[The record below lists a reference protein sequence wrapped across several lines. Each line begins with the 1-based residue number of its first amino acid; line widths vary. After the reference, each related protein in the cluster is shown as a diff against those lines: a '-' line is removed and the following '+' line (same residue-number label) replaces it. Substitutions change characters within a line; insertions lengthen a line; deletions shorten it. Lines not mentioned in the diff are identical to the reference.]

1 MGVAFQSRCDIA
13 HTTTLAGG
21 LPRVGIVAIDR
32 TIAREGQ
39 VNPLIG
45 IAMGLAPD
53 IIKLIAGDK
62 TGQLADQ
69 VGKAVADTVGTTN
82 AGEAQTKLA
91 ANPAAEAALRQKLA
105 ELAVDATKAQ
115 NADAGQR
122 AQEALNNTQSARSG
136 LQALATTNSTI
147 AWTAPTISYL
157 VIGGFFIFLFVL
169 VWLYWGKPA
178 DNQNNFIVQIINIAV
193 GALTAAFAT
202 VVNFW
207 LGSSA
212 GSRKKDDANLTLQQ
226 AQADSASANIKS
238 LQDKIAPQP
247 QALAQAASPAAAR
260 VQAPAPAK
268 PSDQQGSSRFDAC
281 MPFIFKAEGGYSD
294 NPADPGGPTNFGIT
308 LATLRAYE
316 GDPNLTADDVKKLT
330 PAVAKEIYR
339 TAYWNRMQCGALPAG
354 LDLEVFDFG
363 VNSGPAES
371 VKTLQRIVGVTQDG
385 SIGPI
390 TLAAVGQFNVG
401 DLIARFAQARLA
413 FYQSL
418 NMPEFEQGWATR
430 VAQIQ
435 TAAAKM
441 SEASEVATA

>member
-1 MGVAFQSRCDIA
+1 M
-13 HTTTLAGG
+13 
-21 LPRVGIVAIDR
+21 
-32 TIAREGQ
+32 
-39 VNPLIG
+39 NPLLG
-45 IAMGLAPD
+45 IAAGVLPD

-69 VGKAVADTVGTTN
+69 VGKAVADAVGTTD

-91 ANPAAEAALRQKLA
+91 ANPAAQVALRQKLA
-105 ELAVDATKAQ
+105 ELAVEAAKTQ
-115 NADAGQR
+115 NADADRQR
-122 AQEALNNTQSARSG
+122 YDTVGNTERARSA
-136 LQALATTNSTI
+136 LQALATTNTTI
-147 AWTAPTISYL
+147 ARTAPTISYL

-226 AQADSASANIKS
+226 AQTESANANMKS
-238 LQDKIAPQP
+238 LQDKIALQPRPQ
-247 QALAQAASPAAAR
+247 AAAR
-260 VQAPAPAK
+260 AQAPAPAK
-268 PSDQQGSSRFDAC
+268 LADQQGSSRFDAC

-330 PAVAKEIYR
+330 PAMAKEIYR

-363 VNSGPAES
+363 VNSGPAAS
-371 VKTLQRIVGVTQDG
+371 VKTLQKIVGVTQDG

-401 DLIARFAQARLA
+401 DLIGRFAQARLA

-441 SEASEVATA
+441 LEASQVAMA

>member
-1 MGVAFQSRCDIA
+1 M
-13 HTTTLAGG
+13 
-21 LPRVGIVAIDR
+21 
-32 TIAREGQ
+32 
-39 VNPLIG
+39 NPLIG
-45 IAMGLAPD
+45 IAAGLVPD
-53 IIKLIAGDK
+53 IIKLVAGDK

-69 VGKAVADTVGTTN
+69 FGKAVADTVGTTN

-91 ANPAAEAALRQKLA
+91 ADPAAEAALRQKLA
-105 ELAVDATKAQ
+105 ELALDAMQAQ
-115 NADAGQR
+115 SADAGAR
-122 AQEALNNTQSARSG
+122 AQEALANTQSARSG

-157 VIGGFFIFLFVL
+157 VIGGFFAFLFVL

-212 GSRKKDDANLTLQQ
+212 GSRKKDDANLSLQQ
-226 AQADSASANIKS
+226 AQAQTASANIKS

-247 QALAQAASPAAAR
+247 QAPAQAPVQAAAR
-260 VQAPAPAK
+260 AQAPAK
-268 PSDQQGSSRFDAC
+268 PADQQGSSRFDAC
-281 MPFIFKAEGGYSD
+281 MPFIFKAEGGYAD

-308 LATLRAYE
+308 LATLRAYQS
-316 GDPNLTADDVKKLT
+316 DPNLTADDIKKLT

-339 TAYWNRMQCGALPAG
+339 TAYWNRMQCGSLPAG

-371 VKTLQRIVGVTQDG
+371 VKTLQRLVGVTQDG
-385 SIGPI
+385 SVGPI
-390 TLAAVGQFNVG
+390 TLAAVAQFNVG
-401 DLIARFAQARLA
+401 DLIGRFAQARLA
-413 FYQSL
+413 FYQGL

-435 TAAAKM
+435 TAAATM
-441 SEASEVATA
+441 FQASEVATA

>member
-1 MGVAFQSRCDIA
+1 M
-13 HTTTLAGG
+13 
-21 LPRVGIVAIDR
+21 
-32 TIAREGQ
+32 
-39 VNPLIG
+39 NPLIG
-45 IAMGLAPD
+45 IAAGVVPD

-69 VGKAVADTVGTTN
+69 VGKAVADAVGTTD

-91 ANPAAEAALRQKLA
+91 ANPAAQVALRQKLA
-105 ELAVDATKAQ
+105 ELALEAAKTQ
-115 NADAGQR
+115 NADADRQR
-122 AQEALNNTQSARSG
+122 HDTVSNTERARSA
-136 LQALATTNSTI
+136 LQALATTNTTI
-147 AWTAPTISYL
+147 ARTAPTISYL

-169 VWLYWGKPA
+169 VWLYWWGPSPGKN
-178 DNQNNFIVQIINIAV
+178 DFVVQIINIVV

-212 GSRKKDDANLTLQQ
+212 GSEKKDDSNLMLQQ
-226 AQADSASANIKS
+226 AQAERSDANLKAM
-238 LQDKIAPQP
+238 QDKIAASP
-247 QALAQAASPAAAR
+247 QAAVQTPAPIQAPAAAK
-260 VQAPAPAK
+260 PA
-268 PSDQQGSSRFDAC
+268 DQQDSARFDAC

-316 GDPNLTADDVKKLT
+316 GDPN
-330 PAVAKEIYR
+330 R

-371 VKTLQRIVGVTQDG
+371 VKTLQRLVGVTQDG
-385 SIGPI
+385 SVGPI
-390 TLAAVGQFNVG
+390 TLAAVRQFNVG
-401 DLIARFAQARLA
+401 DLIGRFAQARLA

-435 TAAAKM
+435 TAATKM
-441 SEASEVATA
+441 LDASQVAVA

>member
-1 MGVAFQSRCDIA
+1 M
-13 HTTTLAGG
+13 
-21 LPRVGIVAIDR
+21 
-32 TIAREGQ
+32 
-39 VNPLIG
+39 NPLIG

-53 IIKLIAGDK
+53 IIKLIVGDK

-69 VGKAVADTVGTTN
+69 VGKVVADTVGTTN

-105 ELAVDATKAQ
+105 ELAIEATKAQ

-122 AQEALNNTQSARSG
+122 AQEALNNTQSARG
-136 LQALATTNSTI
+136 ALQALATTNSTI

-226 AQADSASANIKS
+226 AQTESANANMKS
-238 LQDKIAPQP
+238 LQDKITLQSQP
-247 QALAQAASPAAAR
+247 QAPPRAAAR
-260 VQAPAPAK
+260 VQAPAPAN

-371 VKTLQRIVGVTQDG
+371 VKTLQRLVGVTQDG
-385 SIGPI
+385 SVGPI
-390 TLAAVGQFNVG
+390 TLAAVRQFNVG

-441 SEASEVATA
+441 LEASQVAMA

>member
-1 MGVAFQSRCDIA
+1 M
-13 HTTTLAGG
+13 
-21 LPRVGIVAIDR
+21 
-32 TIAREGQ
+32 
-39 VNPLIG
+39 NPLIG
-45 IAMGLAPD
+45 IAAGVVPD

-69 VGKAVADTVGTTN
+69 VGKAVADAVGTTD
-82 AGEAQTKLA
+82 AGEAQTTLA
-91 ANPAAEAALRQKLA
+91 ASPTAQATLRQKLA
-105 ELAVDATKAQ
+105 ELALEAAKTQ

-122 AQEALNNTQSARSG
+122 AQEALNDTQSARSG

-157 VIGGFFIFLFVL
+157 VIGGFFAFLFVL

-212 GSRKKDDANLTLQQ
+212 GSRKKDDANLSLQQ
-226 AQADSASANIKS
+226 AQAQTTSANMKS

-247 QALAQAASPAAAR
+247 QAPAQAAAR

-268 PSDQQGSSRFDAC
+268 PAAQQDSARFDAC
-281 MPFIFKAEGGYSD
+281 MPFIFKAEGGYAD
-294 NPADPGGPTNFGIT
+294 NPADPGGPTNYGIT

-316 GDPNLTADDVKKLT
+316 GDPNLTAEDVKKLT
-330 PAVAKEIYR
+330 PAVAREIYR

-371 VKTLQRIVGVTQDG
+371 VKTLQRLVGVTQDG
-385 SIGPI
+385 SVGPI
-390 TLAAVGQFNVG
+390 TLAAVRQFNVG
-401 DLIARFAQARLA
+401 DLIGRFAQARLA

-435 TAAAKM
+435 TAATKM
-441 SEASEVATA
+441 LDASEVAVA

>member
-1 MGVAFQSRCDIA
+1 
-13 HTTTLAGG
+13 
-21 LPRVGIVAIDR
+21 
-32 TIAREGQ
+32 
-39 VNPLIG
+39 
-45 IAMGLAPD
+45 
-53 IIKLIAGDK
+53 
-62 TGQLADQ
+62 
-69 VGKAVADTVGTTN
+69 
-82 AGEAQTKLA
+82 
-91 ANPAAEAALRQKLA
+91 
-105 ELAVDATKAQ
+105 
-115 NADAGQR
+115 
-122 AQEALNNTQSARSG
+122 
-136 LQALATTNSTI
+136 
-147 AWTAPTISYL
+147 
-157 VIGGFFIFLFVL
+157 VIGGFFAFLFVL
-169 VWLYWGKPA
+169 VWLYWGKPV

-212 GSRKKDDANLTLQQ
+212 GSRKKDDANLSLQQ
-226 AQADSASANIKS
+226 AQAQTASANIKS
-238 LQDKIAPQP
+238 LQDKIGQQPQP
-247 QALAQAASPAAAR
+247 QAPAQAPVQAAAR
-260 VQAPAPAK
+260 AQAPAPAK
-268 PSDQQGSSRFDAC
+268 PAVQQGSSRFDAC

-294 NPADPGGPTNFGIT
+294 NPADPGGPTNFGVT

-316 GDPNLTADDVKKLT
+316 GDPNLTADDVKKLM

-371 VKTLQRIVGVTQDG
+371 VKTLQGLVGVTQDG
-385 SIGPI
+385 SVGPI

-413 FYQSL
+413 FYQGL

-435 TAAAKM
+435 TAAATM
-441 SEASEVATA
+441 FQASEVATA

>member
-1 MGVAFQSRCDIA
+1 M
-13 HTTTLAGG
+13 
-21 LPRVGIVAIDR
+21 
-32 TIAREGQ
+32 
-39 VNPLIG
+39 NPLIG

-69 VGKAVADTVGTTN
+69 VGKAVADAVGTTN

-91 ANPAAEAALRQKLA
+91 ANPAAQVALRQKLA
-105 ELAVDATKAQ
+105 ELALDATRAQ
-115 NADAGQR
+115 NAEASQQGQDA
-122 AQEALNNTQSARSG
+122 LIDTQSARSG

-157 VIGGFFIFLFVL
+157 VIFGFFIFLFVL
-169 VWLYWGKPA
+169 VWLYKTA
-178 DNQNNFIVQIINIAV
+178 DPKLDQNNFVVQIINIAV
-193 GALTAAFAT
+193 GALAAAFAT

-212 GSRKKDDANLTLQQ
+212 DSRKKDDANLTLQQ
-226 AQADSASANIKS
+226 TQADHASANLKA
-238 LQDKIAPQP
+238 LQDKIVASPPAPAP
-247 QALAQAASPAAAR
+247 TAALA
-260 VQAPAPAK
+260 QAPAPAK
-268 PSDQQGSSRFDAC
+268 PADQPGSSRFDVC

-308 LATLRAYE
+308 IATLRAYE

-330 PAVAKEIYR
+330 RTVAREIYR

-371 VKTLQRIVGVTQDG
+371 VKTLQGLVGVTQDG
-385 SIGPI
+385 SVGPI
-390 TLAAVGQFNVG
+390 TLAAVRQFNVG
-401 DLIARFAQARLA
+401 DLIGRFAQARLA
-413 FYQSL
+413 FCQSL
-418 NMPEFEQGWATR
+418 NMPEFEQGWASR

-435 TAAAKM
+435 TAAVQM
-441 SEASEVATA
+441 LDASQVAVA

>member
-1 MGVAFQSRCDIA
+1 M
-13 HTTTLAGG
+13 
-21 LPRVGIVAIDR
+21 
-32 TIAREGQ
+32 
-39 VNPLIG
+39 NPLIG
-45 IAMGLAPD
+45 IAAGVLPN

-69 VGKAVADTVGTTN
+69 VGKAVADAVGTTD

-91 ANPAAEAALRQKLA
+91 ANPAAQVALRQKLA
-105 ELAVDATKAQ
+105 ELAVEAAKTQ
-115 NADAGQR
+115 NAEADRQR
-122 AQEALNNTQSARSG
+122 YDTVGNTERARSA
-136 LQALATTNSTI
+136 LQALATTNTTI
-147 AWTAPTISYL
+147 ARTAPTISYL

-226 AQADSASANIKS
+226 AQTESANANMKS
-238 LQDKIAPQP
+238 LQDKISLQPQP
-247 QALAQAASPAAAR
+247 QAAAR
-260 VQAPAPAK
+260 AEAPAPAK
-268 PSDQQGSSRFDAC
+268 PADQQGSSRFDAC

-294 NPADPGGPTNFGIT
+294 NPADPGGPTNYGIT

-316 GDPNLTADDVKKLT
+316 GDPNLTAEDVKKLT

-339 TAYWNRMQCGALPAG
+339 TAYWNRMQCGALPVG

-371 VKTLQRIVGVTQDG
+371 VKTLQKIVGVTQDG

-390 TLAAVGQFNVG
+390 TLAAVRQFNVG
-401 DLIARFAQARLA
+401 DLIGRFAQARLA

-441 SEASEVATA
+441 LEASQVAMA

>member
-1 MGVAFQSRCDIA
+1 M
-13 HTTTLAGG
+13 
-21 LPRVGIVAIDR
+21 
-32 TIAREGQ
+32 
-39 VNPLIG
+39 NPLIG
-45 IAMGLAPD
+45 IAAGVVPD

-62 TGQLADQ
+62 TGQFADQ
-69 VGKAVADTVGTTN
+69 VGKAVADAVGTTD
-82 AGEAQTKLA
+82 AGEAQTTLA
-91 ANPAAEAALRQKLA
+91 ASPTAQATLRQKLA

-169 VWLYWGKPA
+169 VWLYWGKPV

-238 LQDKIAPQP
+238 LQDKITTQLQP
-247 QALAQAASPAAAR
+247 QAPIQAITP

-268 PSDQQGSSRFDAC
+268 RADQQDSARFDAC
-281 MPFIFKAEGGYSD
+281 MPFIFKAEGGYAD
-294 NPADPGGPTNFGIT
+294 NPADPGGPTNYGIT

-316 GDPNLTADDVKKLT
+316 GDPNLTAENVKKLT
-330 PAVAKEIYR
+330 PAIAKEIYR

-371 VKTLQRIVGVTQDG
+371 VKTLQRLVGVTQDG
-385 SIGPI
+385 SVGPI
-390 TLAAVGQFNVG
+390 TLAAVRQFNVG
-401 DLIARFAQARLA
+401 DLIGRFAQARLA

-435 TAAAKM
+435 TAATKM
-441 SEASEVATA
+441 LDASQVAVA

>member
-1 MGVAFQSRCDIA
+1 M
-13 HTTTLAGG
+13 
-21 LPRVGIVAIDR
+21 
-32 TIAREGQ
+32 
-39 VNPLIG
+39 NPLIG
-45 IAMGLAPD
+45 IAAGLLPD
-53 IIKLIAGDK
+53 IIKLVAGDK

-69 VGKAVADTVGTTN
+69 FGKAVADTVGTTN

-105 ELAVDATKAQ
+105 ELALDATKAQ
-115 NADAGQR
+115 SADAGQR

-157 VIGGFFIFLFVL
+157 VIGGFFAFLFVL
-169 VWLYWGKPA
+169 VWLYLGKPV

-226 AQADSASANIKS
+226 AQADSANANMKS

-247 QALAQAASPAAAR
+247 QPQAAPQAATR

-268 PSDQQGSSRFDAC
+268 PADQQGSSRFDAC
-281 MPFIFKAEGGYSD
+281 MPFIFKAEGGYAD

-354 LDLEVFDFG
+354 LDLEAFDFG

-371 VKTLQRIVGVTQDG
+371 VKTLQRLVGVTQDG

-401 DLIARFAQARLA
+401 DLIGRFAQARLA
-413 FYQSL
+413 FYQGL

-435 TAAAKM
+435 TAAATM
-441 SEASEVATA
+441 FQASEVATA

>member
-1 MGVAFQSRCDIA
+1 M
-13 HTTTLAGG
+13 
-21 LPRVGIVAIDR
+21 
-32 TIAREGQ
+32 
-39 VNPLIG
+39 NPLLG
-45 IAMGLAPD
+45 IAAGVLPD

-69 VGKAVADTVGTTN
+69 VGKAVADAVGTTD

-91 ANPAAEAALRQKLA
+91 ANPAAQVALRQKLA
-105 ELAVDATKAQ
+105 ELAVEAAKTQ
-115 NADAGQR
+115 NADADRQR
-122 AQEALNNTQSARSG
+122 YDTVGNTERARSA
-136 LQALATTNSTI
+136 LQALATTNTTI
-147 AWTAPTISYL
+147 ARTAPTISYL

-226 AQADSASANIKS
+226 AQTESANANMKS
-238 LQDKIAPQP
+238 LQDKIALQPRPQ
-247 QALAQAASPAAAR
+247 AAAR
-260 VQAPAPAK
+260 AQAPAPAK
-268 PSDQQGSSRFDAC
+268 PADQQGSSRFDAC

-330 PAVAKEIYR
+330 PAMAKEIYR

-363 VNSGPAES
+363 VNSGPAAS
-371 VKTLQRIVGVTQDG
+371 VKTLQKIVGVTQDG

-401 DLIARFAQARLA
+401 DLIGRFAQARLA

-441 SEASEVATA
+441 LEASQVAMA

>member
-1 MGVAFQSRCDIA
+1 LLRTEIA
-13 HTTTLAGG
+13 ALE
-21 LPRVGIVAIDR
+21 PV
-32 TIAREGQ
+32 IAREGEM
-39 VNPLIG
+39 NPLIG
-45 IAMGLAPD
+45 IAAGVVPD

-62 TGQLADQ
+62 TGQFADQ
-69 VGKAVADTVGTTN
+69 VGKAVADAVGTTD
-82 AGEAQTKLA
+82 AGEAQKTLA
-91 ANPAAEAALRQKLA
+91 ASPTAQVALRQKLA
-105 ELAVDATKAQ
+105 ELALDATKAQ

-157 VIGGFFIFLFVL
+157 VIGGFFAFLFVL

-226 AQADSASANIKS
+226 AQADSARANIKS

-247 QALAQAASPAAAR
+247 QAPAQAAAR
-260 VQAPAPAK
+260 VQAPTPAK
-268 PSDQQGSSRFDAC
+268 PADQQDSARFDTC
-281 MPFIFKAEGGYSD
+281 MPFIFKAEGGYAD
-294 NPADPGGPTNFGIT
+294 NPADPGGPTNYGIT

-316 GDPNLTADDVKKLT
+316 GDPNLTAEDVKKLT
-330 PAVAKEIYR
+330 PAVAREIYR

-371 VKTLQRIVGVTQDG
+371 VKTLQRLVGVTQDG
-385 SIGPI
+385 SVGPI
-390 TLAAVGQFNVG
+390 TLAAVRQFNVG
-401 DLIARFAQARLA
+401 DLIGRFAQARLA

-435 TAAAKM
+435 TAATKM
-441 SEASEVATA
+441 LVASQVAVA

>member
-1 MGVAFQSRCDIA
+1 M
-13 HTTTLAGG
+13 
-21 LPRVGIVAIDR
+21 
-32 TIAREGQ
+32 
-39 VNPLIG
+39 NPLIG
-45 IAMGLAPD
+45 IAAGLVPD
-53 IIKLIAGDK
+53 IIKLVAGDK

-69 VGKAVADTVGTTN
+69 FGKAVADTVGTTN

-105 ELAVDATKAQ
+105 ELALEATKAQ

-157 VIGGFFIFLFVL
+157 VIGGFFAFLFVL

-212 GSRKKDDANLTLQQ
+212 GSRKKDDANLSLQQ
-226 AQADSASANIKS
+226 AQAQTTSANMKS

-247 QALAQAASPAAAR
+247 QPQAPAPALFQAAPR
-260 VQAPAPAK
+260 MQAPAPAK
-268 PSDQQGSSRFDAC
+268 AADQQGSSRFDAC

-330 PAVAKEIYR
+330 SAVAKEIYR
-339 TAYWNRMQCGALPAG
+339 TAYWHRMQCGALPPG

>member
-1 MGVAFQSRCDIA
+1 M
-13 HTTTLAGG
+13 
-21 LPRVGIVAIDR
+21 
-32 TIAREGQ
+32 
-39 VNPLIG
+39 NPLIG
-45 IAMGLAPD
+45 IAAGLVPD
-53 IIKLIAGDK
+53 IIKLVAGDK

-69 VGKAVADTVGTTN
+69 FGKAVADTVGTTN

-105 ELAVDATKAQ
+105 ELALEATKAQ

-157 VIGGFFIFLFVL
+157 VIGGFFAFLFVL
-169 VWLYWGKPA
+169 VWLYWGKPV

-212 GSRKKDDANLTLQQ
+212 GSRKKDDANLSLQQ
-226 AQADSASANIKS
+226 AQAQTASANIKS
-238 LQDKIAPQP
+238 LQDKIGQQPQP
-247 QALAQAASPAAAR
+247 QAPAQAPVQAAAR
-260 VQAPAPAK
+260 AQAPAPAK
-268 PSDQQGSSRFDAC
+268 PADQQGSSRFDAC
-281 MPFIFKAEGGYSD
+281 MPFIFKAEGGYAD

-308 LATLRAYE
+308 LATLRAYQ

-371 VKTLQRIVGVTQDG
+371 VKTLQRLVGVTQDG
-385 SIGPI
+385 SVGPI
-390 TLAAVGQFNVG
+390 TLAAVRQFNVG
-401 DLIARFAQARLA
+401 DLIGRFAQARLA

-435 TAAAKM
+435 TAAATM
-441 SEASEVATA
+441 FQASEVATA

>member
-1 MGVAFQSRCDIA
+1 M
-13 HTTTLAGG
+13 
-21 LPRVGIVAIDR
+21 
-32 TIAREGQ
+32 
-39 VNPLIG
+39 NPLIG

-53 IIKLIAGDK
+53 IIKLVAGDK
-62 TGQLADQ
+62 SGQLADQ
-69 VGKAVADTVGTTN
+69 FGKAVADTVGTTN

-105 ELAVDATKAQ
+105 ELALDATKAQ

-157 VIGGFFIFLFVL
+157 VIGGFFAFLFVL

-212 GSRKKDDANLTLQQ
+212 GSRKKDDANLSLQQ
-226 AQADSASANIKS
+226 AQADSANANMKS

-247 QALAQAASPAAAR
+247 QPQAPVQAAPQAAAR
-260 VQAPAPAK
+260 VQAPAKPA
-268 PSDQQGSSRFDAC
+268 DQQGSSRFDAC
-281 MPFIFKAEGGYSD
+281 MPFIFKAEGGYAD

-371 VKTLQRIVGVTQDG
+371 VKTLQRLVGVTQDG

-401 DLIARFAQARLA
+401 DLIGRFAQARLA

-435 TAAAKM
+435 TAAATM
-441 SEASEVATA
+441 FQASEVATA

>member
-1 MGVAFQSRCDIA
+1 MELAFRPHCGIA
-13 HTTTLAGG
+13 QTTTLAGG
-21 LPRVGIVAIDR
+21 LLHVGTVAIR
-32 TIAREGQ
+32 GTTAREGQ
-39 VNPLIG
+39 MNPLIG
-45 IAMGLAPD
+45 IAAGVVPD

-69 VGKAVADTVGTTN
+69 VGKAVADIVGTMN
-82 AGEAQTKLA
+82 AGDAQTKLA
-91 ANPAAEAALRQKLA
+91 ANPPAQAALRQKLV
-105 ELAVDATKAQ
+105 ELALEATKVQ
-115 NADAGQR
+115 NAEASQQGQD
-122 AQEALNNTQSARSG
+122 ALNNTQGARSG
-136 LQALATTNSTI
+136 LQALATTSSTI

-157 VIGGFFIFLFVL
+157 VIGGFFVFLFVL
-169 VWLYWGKPA
+169 VWLYWDRPVDA
-178 DNQNNFIVQIINIAV
+178 NNQNNFIVQIINIVV

-212 GSRKKDDANLTLQQ
+212 GSQKKDDANLTLQQ
-226 AQADSASANIKS
+226 AQSDRTNATINA
-238 LQDKIAPQP
+238 LQNKIAPPP
-247 QALAQAASPAAAR
+247 QAQTPATM
-260 VQAPAPAK
+260 QAPVPAK
-268 PSDQQGSSRFDAC
+268 PADQQGASRFDAC

-316 GDPNLTADDVKKLT
+316 GNPNLTADDVKRLT
-330 PAVAKEIYR
+330 PAVAREIYR

-371 VKTLQRIVGVTQDG
+371 VKTLQGLVGVTQDG
-385 SIGPI
+385 SVGPI
-390 TLAAVGQFNVG
+390 TLAAVRQFNVG
-401 DLIARFAQARLA
+401 DLIGRFAQARLA

-435 TAAAKM
+435 TAATNM
-441 SEASEVATA
+441 LDASQVAVA